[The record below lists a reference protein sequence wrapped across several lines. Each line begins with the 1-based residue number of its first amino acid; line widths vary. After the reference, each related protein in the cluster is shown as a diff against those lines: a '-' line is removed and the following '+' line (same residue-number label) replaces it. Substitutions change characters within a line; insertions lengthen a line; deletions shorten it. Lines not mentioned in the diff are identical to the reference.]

1 MRLSPFCRG
10 IIPCCACECWKYR
23 LVGTWTRVQSS
34 FSISHWFA
42 EPADFVE
49 HKCWWFCPWII
60 TAFMQT
66 VGKGGCTEMSFYF
79 QPCKLVWEAKAH
91 FAPTSIET
99 QKKMALTRRVSA
111 ATGWIGT
118 DGMAKEQIEDHCTS
132 TLRIATEMGVS
143 STNDGEKVLN
153 ADTATAT
160 AHGRD
165 APSFG
170 ISGGSVGMGAS
181 HEAEIHRTD
190 VSVYRADSVV
200 GDVEPIAEVSE
211 NQGQTIRLNLLEVG
225 DKDEIAGSNLLILYR
240 LLCPNNFV
248 GSVIGKVGML
258 LNSIKLETN
267 ARVKVGDLVVGSDDR
282 VITIYC
288 YVKTIEDLNIDN
300 DFDYGKPPV
309 CSAQDTLMGVHYIIA
324 AACEEF
330 FKQMSLLMK
339 RRQEMAI
346 RSRNSSSCGK
356 PSWNSYASG
365 KVDSFSTG
373 NDLSA
378 ESCRHEIIVNVHQAG
393 FSAPTPILA
402 QSWLI
407 ALQDL
412 DIVTVAKT
420 GLGKPL
426 GCLFPGF
433 VHLNSWRNNTQMG
446 PSVLVLS
453 PTRELATQ
461 IQDEAVQFGKLSQ
474 ISCTTAY
481 RNRSWQSL
489 LVFVANLSCTKNPYF
504 NLHEEFSLFPKLGCS
519 SEQGNENNGA
529 GFAQISFKGE
539 ACIHCNVDQEGDKK
553 SLILG
558 GGVFGGIAITFD
570 EHFNA
575 SLFLPYFFLSTFGH
589 IHCKT
594 SFHGPEMQSE
604 QTLLRS

>member
-1 MRLSPFCRG
+1 
-10 IIPCCACECWKYR
+10 
-23 LVGTWTRVQSS
+23 
-34 FSISHWFA
+34 
-42 EPADFVE
+42 
-49 HKCWWFCPWII
+49 
-60 TAFMQT
+60 
-66 VGKGGCTEMSFYF
+66 
-79 QPCKLVWEAKAH
+79 
-91 FAPTSIET
+91 
-99 QKKMALTRRVSA
+99 
-111 ATGWIGT
+111 
-118 DGMAKEQIEDHCTS
+118 
-132 TLRIATEMGVS
+132 MGVS

-300 DFDYGKPPV
+300 DFDYGKPP
-309 CSAQDTLMGVHYIIA
+309 
-324 AACEEF
+324 
-330 FKQMSLLMK
+330 
-339 RRQEMAI
+339 
-346 RSRNSSSCGK
+346 
-356 PSWNSYASG
+356 SG

-474 ISCTTAY
+474 ISCTIGIVPGSRY
-481 RNRSWQSL
+481 WYSWPTYPVRKTPILISM
-489 LVFVANLSCTKNPYF
+489 KNSRYSPSWDVQV
-504 NLHEEFSLFPKLGCS
+504 NKEMKTM
-519 SEQGNENNGA
+519 EQG
-529 GFAQISFKGE
+529 
-539 ACIHCNVDQEGDKK
+539 
-553 SLILG
+553 
-558 GGVFGGIAITFD
+558 
-570 EHFNA
+570 
-575 SLFLPYFFLSTFGH
+575 LPKFLSREKLAYIAMLIKRG
-589 IHCKT
+589 I
-594 SFHGPEMQSE
+594 
-604 QTLLRS
+604 RRA

>member
-300 DFDYGKPPV
+300 DFDYGKPP
-309 CSAQDTLMGVHYIIA
+309 
-324 AACEEF
+324 
-330 FKQMSLLMK
+330 
-339 RRQEMAI
+339 
-346 RSRNSSSCGK
+346 
-356 PSWNSYASG
+356 SG